1 MKSFFKK
8 MSLPSSPQPPATLP
22 YLGWYRRHHGVEN
35 TDTNNCE
42 FKNDTEAWIFMLR
55 HLKSTLTV
63 FKVVFFL
70 PYTQELTFY

>member
-1 MKSFFKK
+1 MKSLKK
-8 MSLPSSPQPPATLP
+8 KVSLPSSPQPLPTLP
-22 YLGWYRRHHGVEN
+22 HLGWYRRHHGVEN
-35 TDTNNCE
+35 TDGNYE